1 MVQLTDAEGVAAL
14 LELLPI
20 PYVTP
25 AEAAAQAAAAAAAQ
39 AAATAAAA
47 AAAAA
52 ANPLPPTRSTSR
64 PFSMKKNEAAA
75 EVALTS
81 APSLIVIDYSRKPNS
96 ASLQAAL
103 LKVLAAVLEAGEA
116 RHRLGLDQKP
126 EPDAPYLS
134 MIANTSSS
142 SSSQAG
148 AALVPMVLNLL
159 CLETPQIEEAPA
171 AAAPGAGKGKAD
183 AKGKP
188 AGKGKADAL
197 PAASGPFEE
206 VLPPFPAVVQLAAMD
221 CLKVSLM
228 SQLSSKDVLT
238 HCAAL
243 WATIQHAQCRCCCMQ

>member
-1 MVQLTDAEGVAAL
+1 MQLTDAEGVAAL

-64 PFSMKKNEAAA
+64 PFSMKKNEVAA
-75 EVALTS
+75 EVALIS

-103 LKVLAAVLEAGEA
+103 LKVLAAVLESGEA

-134 MIANTSSS
+134 MIANTSSSS

-171 AAAPGAGKGKAD
+171 AAPGAGKGKAD

-188 AGKGKADAL
+188 AGKGKADAQ

-221 CLKVSLM
+221 CLMVRLM
-228 SQLSSKDVLT
+228 SHLSKIGRPA
-238 HCAAL
+238 HCAPL
-243 WATIQHAQCRCCCMQ
+243 

>member
-1 MVQLTDAEGVAAL
+1 MQLTDAEGVAAL
-14 LELLPI
+14 LELLPT

-75 EVALTS
+75 EVALIS

-103 LKVLAAVLEAGEA
+103 LKVLAAVLESGEA

-134 MIANTSSS
+134 MIANSSSSS

-188 AGKGKADAL
+188 TGKGKGDAQ

-221 CLKVSLM
+221 CLKVSLI
-228 SQLSSKDVLT
+228 SLPGTV
-238 HCAAL
+238 
-243 WATIQHAQCRCCCMQ
+243 